1 MMEKFKLPLSLSED
15 ENRAELAASEARV
28 GAFGY
33 PIGNRQQRRR
43 QAMMERKL
51 RRRERADAF
60 HRETM

>member
-1 MMEKFKLPLSLSED
+1 MMEKF
-15 ENRAELAASEARV
+15 ELAASEARV